1 MNKHNDI
8 FKNMRFSAKRK
19 YVLIS
24 LDSNSKM
31 REKILFEKKKIDFSM
46 VDDSNIIIIFQ
57 IRNMSRDTCR
67 IMGRWKNLT
76 NIVLKWCY

>member
-1 MNKHNDI
+1 MKKHNDI

-46 VDDSNIIIIFQ
+46 VDDS
-57 IRNMSRDTCR
+57 
-67 IMGRWKNLT
+67 
-76 NIVLKWCY
+76 